1 MVSETTAQRILRNA
15 EYLMA
20 SNGIASTSVRQ
31 ITDASEAN
39 VASVNYYF
47 GSKTELLLELLKD
60 RFSQLDTELLTR
72 VNAVEKNAA
81 GAGPKARD
89 LTAAYFD
96 ALAYLGFNSET
107 GQLDP
112 FILLIQRAAAE
123 QEEILEKAQDFSAP
137 GLSKLM
143 SLLADSIP
151 GNQGQDIE
159 IKTLL
164 RLMFTTSVAA
174 MPTMNAERKNDMQ
187 FSAVRDFLFA
197 GVEAYL
203 LRIAGK
209 P

>member
-1 MVSETTAQRILRNA
+1 M
-15 EYLMA
+15 
-20 SNGIASTSVRQ
+20 
-31 ITDASEAN
+31 
-39 VASVNYYF
+39 
-47 GSKTELLLELLKD
+47 KD
-60 RFSQLDTELLTR
+60 RFSQLDAELLAR
-72 VNAVEKNAA
+72 VNTVEKNSA
-81 GAGPKARD
+81 GTRPKVRD

-96 ALAYLGFNSET
+96 ALAHLGFNSET
-107 GQLDP
+107 GKLDP

-123 QEEILEKAQDFSAP
+123 QEEVLDKAQDFNAP

-151 GNQGQDIE
+151 EHQGREIE

-174 MPTMNAERKNDMQ
+174 MPTMGAARKNDMQ

-203 LRIAGK
+203 MRIEDK
-209 P
+209 S